1 MRLHHLLMMGLLG
14 GCMGD
19 PTTAGGDD
27 PFSSARASLMD
38 FEFDGELTSATGTN
52 LSGLV
57 RGQLMYTLGQLNG
70 EPGVSRLSK
79 LQLSGVASTWNNGL
93 YRVRYHAKL
102 PVAWG
107 DKSHLR

>member
-1 MRLHHLLMMGLLG
+1 MRFHYLLMIGFALA
-14 GCMGD
+14 GCSPMSD
-19 PTTAGGDD
+19 PARDQDD

-52 LSGLV
+52 MSGLV

-93 YRVRYHAKL
+93 YRVLYHARL
-102 PVAWG
+102 PVA
-107 DKSHLR
+107 